1 MPFHQFQ
8 SSEGGK
14 ASKAVVIGA
23 AVIACGHG
31 ANVHKHIKD
40 KHRKHMRG
48 ACCAHVKG
56 TYRKHSPDYHPDQR
70 GCKEVFVE
78 WTNEKEKAL
87 KTCKPCSH
95 DGPKTRGRKP
105 DTNKPD
111 TKYRKRP
118 TSSKKK
124 AKRDRRKAK
133 QKQKQREKEKQREKQ
148 KQREK
153 DNDHE
158 TKVSATSAAIVVGG
172 LVLASG
178 GPDKKKKKRVLR
190 QPSNRNIN
198 Q

>member
-14 ASKAVVIGA
+14 ASKAAVIGA
-23 AVIACGHG
+23 AVIGSGHG

-40 KHRKHMRG
+40 KHRTAMRG
-48 ACCAHVKG
+48 ACCANVKH
-56 TYRKHSPDYHPDQR
+56 TYRKHSPHYHPDQR
-70 GCKEVFVE
+70 GCDEVFVK
-78 WTNEKEKAL
+78 WTDEKEKAL

-105 DTNKPD
+105 DT
-111 TKYRKRP
+111 KYRKRP

-124 AKRDRRKAK
+124 AKRDRRKK
-133 QKQKQREKEKQREKQ
+133 KSKKRQQ

-153 DNDHE
+153 DDDHE
-158 TKVSATSAAIVVGG
+158 TKVSATSAAMVVGG

-178 GPDKKKKKRVLR
+178 GPDKKKKKHVLR
-190 QPSNRNIN
+190 QPSNRR
-198 Q
+198 